1 MIEQRRTDRLIL
13 ERLREAD
20 LGDLER
26 MHSDPRVMETLGG
39 IRSHPETLQFLE
51 QNLDHWNTHGFGLWI
66 FRDRAS
72 RQFTGRGGLRHVQVG
87 GSDEVELAYSL
98 LPEYWRRGLATEAS
112 KAILDVAF
120 GPLGLAEVVGF
131 TLPTN
136 LKSRRVMEKLGFTL
150 ERELIHSKLPHVL
163 FRLDLGSWRGS
174 TSNARD
180 ARFPDREHAPD
191 V

>member
-1 MIEQRRTDRLIL
+1 MIEQLRTDRLIL
-13 ERLREAD
+13 ERLQEAD

-39 IRSHPETLQFLE
+39 IRSRPETLQFLE
-51 QNLDHWNTHGFGLWI
+51 QNLEHWNTHGFGLWT

-72 RQFTGRGGLRHVQVG
+72 RQFAGRGGLRHVQVG

-112 KAILDVAF
+112 RAILDVAF
-120 GPLGLAEVVGF
+120 GPLGLAEVVCF

-136 LKSRRVMEKLGFTL
+136 LKSRHVVGKLGFTFD
-150 ERELIHSKLPHVL
+150 RELIHSHLPHVL
-163 FRLDLGSWRGS
+163 FRLDVGSWGGS

-180 ARFPDREHAPD
+180 ATPPDRGHAPD